1 MAYSDSGLPG
11 ILFSLL
17 DYEEGAQVIKHAQ
30 ETITSVLMEMAADNL
45 LDWLSH
51 CKKILTVN
59 VGSPGGLGRGLYRLD
74 GRGALGK
81 DKEAEVVCAGLSA
94 TILCMITR
102 PPRPRCWWLC
112 PMSSR
117 PSSRLRAFLTRSLAS
132 RLVQFSTSTLGVEM
146 INVLLSSPGTSP
158 SPCPNKPQ
166 RYTKS

>member
-51 CKKILTVN
+51 CKKILTVD
-59 VGSPGGLGRGLYRLD
+59 VGGPGGLGRGLYRLD
-74 GRGALGK
+74 GRGTLGK
-81 DKEAEVVCAGLSA
+81 DKEAEMSGDEYVMHRQLLTQVKGLMVCAGLSA

-112 PMSSR
+112 PMSSP

-132 RLVQFSTSTLGVEM
+132 RLAQFSTST
-146 INVLLSSPGTSP
+146 
-158 SPCPNKPQ
+158 
-166 RYTKS
+166 RA